1 MANTLQY
8 DGSSPTEVVESLS
21 AEEQDSLAVGEAL
34 QQQEQSLLAG
44 KYKNAEELEQGYL
57 ELQRKMSKGQ
67 PSQQEQPQTFDVS
80 DQLAKAYESYTSDQT
95 FDASAFENVSKED
108 LIKAFFENSEEVPQ
122 ASGDTEGPDLT
133 QEQVDSMMNS
143 VGGKEQYQQ
152 IMNWA
157 VQNLPKSDIEA
168 FDAIVESANPSSI
181 AMAVESMAKRYT
193 DVNGQE
199 GKMLQGRSA
208 PTGVDSYRSQAEMI
222 RDMSD
227 PRYETDPAYR
237 NDVMTKLANSPNLQF

>member
-8 DGSSPTEVVESLS
+8 DGSQPTEVVQSLS

-34 QQQEQSLLAG
+34 QQEQQNLLAG
-44 KYKNAEELEQGYL
+44 KYKSAEELERGYL
-57 ELQRKMSKGQ
+57 ELQKRMGEGQ
-67 PSQQEQPQTFDVS
+67 PNQQESSDVS
-80 DQLAKAYESYTSDQT
+80 DQLAKAYESYSSEKK

-122 ASGDTEGPDLT
+122 TEDSEGPDLT
-133 QEQVDSMMNS
+133 QEQVDGMMNS

-168 FDAIVESANPSSI
+168 FDAIIEPANHFKI
-181 AMAVESMAKRYT
+181 NMAVEAMAKRYT
-193 DVNGQE
+193 DSNGQE
-199 GKMLQGRSA
+199 GQMIQGRSA
-208 PTGVDSYRSQAEMI
+208 KMTDSYRSQAEMI
-222 RDMSD
+222 RDMND
-227 PRYETDPAYR
+227 PRYEDDAAYR
-237 NDVMTKLANSPNLQF
+237 NDVMVKLANSPNLQF

>member
-1 MANTLQY
+1 MANTLSF
-8 DGSSPTEVVESLS
+8 DGSQPTEVVNSLS
-21 AEEQDSLAVGEAL
+21 VEEQDSLRVGEEL
-34 QQQEQSLLAG
+34 QQEQQNLLAG
-44 KYKNAEELEQGYL
+44 KYKSAEELEQGYL
-57 ELQRKMSKGQ
+57 ELQRKMSERQ
-67 PSQQEQPQTFDVS
+67 PNQQESSDVS
-80 DQLAKAYESYTSDQT
+80 EQLAKAYESYTSEKN

-122 ASGDTEGPDLT
+122 AAEESEGPDLT
-133 QEQVDSMMNS
+133 QDQVDAMMNS

-152 IMNWA
+152 MMNWA
-157 VQNLPKSDIEA
+157 VENLPKSDIEA

-181 AMAVESMAKRYT
+181 AMAVEAMAKRYT

-199 GKMLQGRSA
+199 GQMIQGRSA
-208 PTGVDSYRSQAEMI
+208 PTAENSYRSQAEMI

-237 NDVMTKLANSPNLQF
+237 NDVMNKLANSPNLQF

>member
-8 DGSSPTEVVESLS
+8 DGSQPTEVVNSLS

-34 QQQEQSLLAG
+34 QQEQQNLLAG
-44 KYKNAEELEQGYL
+44 KYKSAEELERGYL
-57 ELQRKMSKGQ
+57 ELQKRMGEGQ
-67 PSQQEQPQTFDVS
+67 PNQQESFDVS
-80 DQLAKAYESYTSDQT
+80 DQLAKAYESYSSEKK

-108 LIKAFFENSEEVPQ
+108 LIKAFFENSEEVTQ
-122 ASGDTEGPDLT
+122 TEDSEGPDLT
-133 QEQVDSMMNS
+133 QDQVDGMMNS

-168 FDAIVESANPSSI
+168 FDAIIESANPFQI
-181 AMAVESMAKRYT
+181 NMAVEAMAKRYT
-193 DVNGQE
+193 DSNGQE
-199 GKMLQGRSA
+199 GQMIQGRSA
-208 PTGVDSYRSQAEMI
+208 KMTDSYRSQAEMI
-222 RDMSD
+222 RDMND
-227 PRYETDPAYR
+227 PRYDTDPAYR

>member
-8 DGSSPTEVVESLS
+8 DGSQPTEVVESLS
-21 AEEQDSLAVGEAL
+21 AEEKDSLAIGESL
-34 QQQEQSLLAG
+34 QQEQQNLLAG
-44 KYKNAEELEQGYL
+44 KYKSAEELERGYL
-57 ELQRKMSKGQ
+57 ELQKRMGEGQ
-67 PSQQEQPQTFDVS
+67 PNQQATPDVS
-80 DQLAKAYESYTSDQT
+80 DQLAKAYESYTSDKN

-122 ASGDTEGPDLT
+122 AEGGEGPDLT
-133 QEQVDSMMNS
+133 QEQVDGMMNS

-168 FDAIVESANPSSI
+168 FDAIVESANPFQI
-181 AMAVESMAKRYT
+181 NMAVEAMAKRYT
-193 DVNGQE
+193 DANGQE
-199 GKMLQGRSA
+199 GQTIQGRSA
-208 PTGVDSYRSQAEMI
+208 KMTDSYRSQAEMI
-222 RDMSD
+222 RDMND
-227 PRYETDPAYR
+227 PRYDSDPAYR

>member
-8 DGSSPTEVVESLS
+8 DGSQPTEVVESLS
-21 AEEQDSLAVGEAL
+21 AEEKDSLAIGESL
-34 QQQEQSLLAG
+34 QQEQQNLLAG
-44 KYKNAEELEQGYL
+44 KYKSAEELERGYL
-57 ELQRKMSKGQ
+57 ELQKRMGEGQ
-67 PSQQEQPQTFDVS
+67 PNQQATSDVS
-80 DQLAKAYESYTSDQT
+80 DQLAKAYESYTSDKN

-122 ASGDTEGPDLT
+122 AEGGEGPDLT
-133 QEQVDSMMNS
+133 QDQVDGMMNS

-168 FDAIVESANPSSI
+168 FDAIVESANPFQI
-181 AMAVESMAKRYT
+181 NMAVEAMAKRYT
-193 DVNGQE
+193 DANGQE
-199 GKMLQGRSA
+199 GQTIQGRSA
-208 PTGVDSYRSQAEMI
+208 KMTDSYRSQAEMI
-222 RDMSD
+222 RDMND
-227 PRYETDPAYR
+227 PRYDSDPAYR

>member
-8 DGSSPTEVVESLS
+8 DGSQPTEVVNSLS

-34 QQQEQSLLAG
+34 QQEQQNLLAG
-44 KYKNAEELEQGYL
+44 KYKSAEELERGYL
-57 ELQRKMSKGQ
+57 ELQKRMGEGQ
-67 PSQQEQPQTFDVS
+67 PNQQESSDLS
-80 DQLAKAYESYTSDQT
+80 DQLAKAYESYSSEKK

-122 ASGDTEGPDLT
+122 AEESEGPDLT
-133 QEQVDSMMNS
+133 QEQVDGMMNS

-157 VQNLPKSDIEA
+157 VQNLPKADIEA
-168 FDAIVESANPSSI
+168 FDAIIESANPSSI

-193 DVNGQE
+193 DVNGKE
-199 GKMLQGRSA
+199 GRTIQGRSA
-208 PTGVDSYRSQAEMI
+208 KMTDSYRSQAEMI
-222 RDMSD
+222 RDMND
-227 PRYETDPAYR
+227 PRYDTDPAYR

>member
-8 DGSSPTEVVESLS
+8 DGSQPTEVVESLS
-21 AEEQDSLAVGEAL
+21 AEEKDSLAIGESL
-34 QQQEQSLLAG
+34 QQEQQNLLAG
-44 KYKNAEELEQGYL
+44 KYKSAEELERGYL
-57 ELQRKMSKGQ
+57 ELQKRMGEGQ
-67 PSQQEQPQTFDVS
+67 PNQQATSDVS
-80 DQLAKAYESYTSDQT
+80 DQLAKAYESYTSDKN

-122 ASGDTEGPDLT
+122 AEGGEGPDLT
-133 QEQVDSMMNS
+133 QEQVDGMMNS

-168 FDAIVESANPSSI
+168 FDAIVESANPFQI
-181 AMAVESMAKRYT
+181 NMAVEAMAKRYT
-193 DVNGQE
+193 DANGQE
-199 GKMLQGRSA
+199 GQTIQGRSA
-208 PTGVDSYRSQAEMI
+208 KMTDSYRSQAEMI
-222 RDMSD
+222 RDMND
-227 PRYETDPAYR
+227 PRYDTDPAYR

>member
-8 DGSSPTEVVESLS
+8 DGSQPTEVVESLS
-21 AEEQDSLAVGEAL
+21 AEEQDSLAIGESL
-34 QQQEQSLLAG
+34 QQERQNLLAG
-44 KYKNAEELEQGYL
+44 KYKSAEELEQGYL
-57 ELQRKMSKGQ
+57 ELQKRMGEGQ
-67 PSQQEQPQTFDVS
+67 PNQQATPDVS
-80 DQLAKAYESYTSDQT
+80 DQLAKAYESYSSEKK

-122 ASGDTEGPDLT
+122 AEGNEGTDLS
-133 QEQVDSMMNS
+133 QAQVDNMMNS

-168 FDAIVESANPSSI
+168 FDAIVESANPFQI
-181 AMAVESMAKRYT
+181 NMAVEAMAKRYT
-193 DVNGQE
+193 DANGQE
-199 GKMLQGRSA
+199 GQTIQGRSA
-208 PTGVDSYRSQAEMI
+208 KMTDSYRSQAEMI
-222 RDMSD
+222 RDMND
-227 PRYETDPAYR
+227 PRYDSDPAYR

>member
-8 DGSSPTEVVESLS
+8 DGSQPTEVVQSLS

-34 QQQEQSLLAG
+34 QQEQQNLLAG
-44 KYKNAEELEQGYL
+44 KYKSAEELERGYL
-57 ELQRKMSKGQ
+57 ELQKRMGEGQ
-67 PSQQEQPQTFDVS
+67 PNQQESSDVS
-80 DQLAKAYESYTSDQT
+80 DQLAKAYESYSSEKK

-122 ASGDTEGPDLT
+122 TEDSEGPDLT
-133 QEQVDSMMNS
+133 QEQVDGMMNS

-168 FDAIVESANPSSI
+168 FDAIIESANPFQI
-181 AMAVESMAKRYT
+181 NMAVEAMAKRYT
-193 DVNGQE
+193 DSNGQE
-199 GKMLQGRSA
+199 GQMIQGRSA
-208 PTGVDSYRSQAEMI
+208 KMTDSYRSQAEMI
-222 RDMSD
+222 RDMND
-227 PRYETDPAYR
+227 PRYEDDAAYR
-237 NDVMTKLANSPNLQF
+237 NDVMVKLANSPNLQF

>member
-8 DGSSPTEVVESLS
+8 DGSQPTEVVESLS
-21 AEEQDSLAVGEAL
+21 AEEQDSLAIGESL
-34 QQQEQSLLAG
+34 QQERQNLLAG
-44 KYKNAEELEQGYL
+44 KYKSAEELEQGYL
-57 ELQRKMSKGQ
+57 ELQRRMGEGQ
-67 PSQQEQPQTFDVS
+67 PNQQESSDVS
-80 DQLAKAYESYTSDQT
+80 DQLAKAYESYSSEKK

-122 ASGDTEGPDLT
+122 TEESEGPDLT
-133 QEQVDSMMNS
+133 QEQVDGMMNS

-168 FDAIVESANPSSI
+168 FDAIVESANPFQI
-181 AMAVESMAKRYT
+181 NMAVEAMAKRYT
-193 DVNGQE
+193 DANGQE
-199 GKMLQGRSA
+199 GQTIQGRSA
-208 PTGVDSYRSQAEMI
+208 KMTDSYRSQAEMI
-222 RDMSD
+222 RDMND
-227 PRYETDPAYR
+227 PRYDSDPAYR

>member
-8 DGSSPTEVVESLS
+8 DGSQPTEVVESLS
-21 AEEQDSLAVGEAL
+21 AEEQDSLAIGESL
-34 QQQEQSLLAG
+34 QQERQNLLAG
-44 KYKNAEELEQGYL
+44 KYKSAEELERGYL
-57 ELQRKMSKGQ
+57 ELQKRMGEGQ
-67 PSQQEQPQTFDVS
+67 PNQQESSDVS
-80 DQLAKAYESYTSDQT
+80 DQLAKAYESYSSEKK

-122 ASGDTEGPDLT
+122 TEESEGPDLT
-133 QEQVDSMMNS
+133 QEQVDGMMNS

-168 FDAIVESANPSSI
+168 FDAIVESANPFQI
-181 AMAVESMAKRYT
+181 NMAVEAMAKRYT
-193 DVNGQE
+193 DANGQE
-199 GKMLQGRSA
+199 GQTIQGRSA
-208 PTGVDSYRSQAEMI
+208 KMTDSYRSQAEMI
-222 RDMSD
+222 RDMND
-227 PRYETDPAYR
+227 PRYDSDPAYR

>member
-8 DGSSPTEVVESLS
+8 DGSQPTEVVESLS
-21 AEEQDSLAVGEAL
+21 AEEQDSLAIGESL
-34 QQQEQSLLAG
+34 QQERQNLLAG
-44 KYKNAEELEQGYL
+44 KYKSAEELERGYL
-57 ELQRKMSKGQ
+57 ELQKRMGEGQ
-67 PSQQEQPQTFDVS
+67 PNQQATSDVS
-80 DQLAKAYESYTSDQT
+80 DQLAKAYESYTSDKN

-122 ASGDTEGPDLT
+122 AEGGEGPDLT
-133 QEQVDSMMNS
+133 QEQVDGMMNS

-168 FDAIVESANPSSI
+168 FDAIVESANPFQI
-181 AMAVESMAKRYT
+181 NMAVEAMAKRYT
-193 DVNGQE
+193 DANGQE
-199 GKMLQGRSA
+199 GQTIQGRSA
-208 PTGVDSYRSQAEMI
+208 KMTDSYRSQAEMI
-222 RDMSD
+222 RDMND
-227 PRYETDPAYR
+227 PRYDSDPAYR

>member
-8 DGSSPTEVVESLS
+8 DGSQPTEVVNSLS

-34 QQQEQSLLAG
+34 QQEQQNLLAG
-44 KYKNAEELEQGYL
+44 KYKSAEELERGYL
-57 ELQRKMSKGQ
+57 ELQKRMGEGQ
-67 PSQQEQPQTFDVS
+67 PNQQESFDVS
-80 DQLAKAYESYTSDQT
+80 DQLAKAYESYSSEKK

-122 ASGDTEGPDLT
+122 TEDSEGPDLT
-133 QEQVDSMMNS
+133 QDQVDGMMNS

-168 FDAIVESANPSSI
+168 FDAIIESANPFQI
-181 AMAVESMAKRYT
+181 NMAVEAMAKRYT
-193 DVNGQE
+193 DSNGQE
-199 GKMLQGRSA
+199 GQMIQGRSA
-208 PTGVDSYRSQAEMI
+208 KMTDSYRSQAEMI
-222 RDMSD
+222 RDMND
-227 PRYETDPAYR
+227 PRYDTDPAYR

>member
-8 DGSSPTEVVESLS
+8 DGSQPTEVVNALS

-34 QQQEQSLLAG
+34 QQEQQNLLAG
-44 KYKNAEELEQGYL
+44 KYKSAEELERGYL
-57 ELQRKMSKGQ
+57 ELQKRMGEGQ
-67 PSQQEQPQTFDVS
+67 PNQQESSDVS
-80 DQLAKAYESYTSDQT
+80 DQLAKAYESYSSEKK

-122 ASGDTEGPDLT
+122 AEGSEGPDLT
-133 QEQVDSMMNS
+133 QEQVDGMMNS

-168 FDAIVESANPSSI
+168 FDAIVESANPFQI
-181 AMAVESMAKRYT
+181 NMAVEAMAKRYT
-193 DVNGQE
+193 DANGQE
-199 GKMLQGRSA
+199 GQTIQGRSA
-208 PTGVDSYRSQAEMI
+208 KMTDSYRSQAEMI
-222 RDMSD
+222 RDMND
-227 PRYETDPAYR
+227 PRYDSDPAYR

>member
-8 DGSSPTEVVESLS
+8 DGSQPTEVVESLS
-21 AEEQDSLAVGEAL
+21 AEEKDSLAIGESL
-34 QQQEQSLLAG
+34 QQEQQNLLAG
-44 KYKNAEELEQGYL
+44 KYKSAEELERGYL
-57 ELQRKMSKGQ
+57 ELQKRMGEGQ
-67 PSQQEQPQTFDVS
+67 PNQQATPDVS
-80 DQLAKAYESYTSDQT
+80 DQLAKAYESYTSDKN

-122 ASGDTEGPDLT
+122 AEGGEGPDLT
-133 QEQVDSMMNS
+133 QEQVDGMMNS

-168 FDAIVESANPSSI
+168 FDAIVESANPFQI
-181 AMAVESMAKRYT
+181 NMAVEAMAKRYT
-193 DVNGQE
+193 DANGQE
-199 GKMLQGRSA
+199 GQTIQGRSA
-208 PTGVDSYRSQAEMI
+208 KMTDSYRSQAEMI
-222 RDMSD
+222 RDMND
-227 PRYETDPAYR
+227 PRYDTDPAYR

>member
-8 DGSSPTEVVESLS
+8 DGSQPTEVVNSLS

-34 QQQEQSLLAG
+34 EQEQQTLLAG
-44 KYKNAEELEQGYL
+44 KYKSAEELEQGYL
-57 ELQRKMSKGQ
+57 ELQKRMGEGQ
-67 PSQQEQPQTFDVS
+67 PNQQEPFDVS
-80 DQLAKAYESYTSDQT
+80 DQLAKAYESYTSDKK

-122 ASGDTEGPDLT
+122 AAEGTEGPDLT
-133 QEQVDSMMNS
+133 QDQVDGMMNS

-157 VQNLPKSDIEA
+157 IQNLPQSDIEA
-168 FDAIVESANPSSI
+168 FDAIIDSANPSSI

-193 DVNGQE
+193 EANGQE
-199 GKMLQGRSA
+199 GQTIQGRSA
-208 PTGVDSYRSQAEMI
+208 KMTDSYRSQAEMI
-222 RDMSD
+222 RDMND
-227 PRYETDPAYR
+227 PRYDNDPAYR